1 MAVSYRRKR
10 DYTKQSD
17 WTCELNNDFYKC
29 YLRAKENKSLGYMT
43 RMKNYWDEIHSK
55 YSFLTSKLL
64 RDQASRV
71 EKNKV
76 VMATEY
82 RNDQDTNIAPPQ
94 DNEILVEQQP
104 QEVNMNENL
113 IDNTNVNIEFDNN
126 EIIETDMHKTL
137 NDILIQKINEYSTVD
152 VDKRP
157 YLTSINKK
165 PSAKELKTIDI

>member
-10 DYTKQSD
+10 DYTKQFD
-17 WTCELNNDFYKC
+17 WTYELNNDLYKC
-29 YLRAKENKSLGYMT
+29 YLRAKENKCLGYMT
-43 RMKNYWDEIHSK
+43 RVKNYWDEIHSK

-71 EKNKV
+71 VKNKV

-94 DNEILVEQQP
+94 DNGILVEQKS
-104 QEVNMNENL
+104 QEVNMNEKL
-113 IDNTNVNIEFDNN
+113 IGNKNVNVESDNN
-126 EIIETDMHKTL
+126 EIIETDLHKTL
-137 NDILIQKINEYSTVD
+137 NDIFIQKINEYSTVN

-165 PSAKELKTIDI
+165 PSAKELKTIHI